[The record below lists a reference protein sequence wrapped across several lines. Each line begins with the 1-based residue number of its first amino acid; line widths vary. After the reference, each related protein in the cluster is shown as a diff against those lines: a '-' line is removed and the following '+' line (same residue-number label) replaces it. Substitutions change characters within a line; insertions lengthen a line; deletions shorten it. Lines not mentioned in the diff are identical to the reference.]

1 MWEKGII
8 KIERAEVKY
17 CIKVYEEPSIYG
29 IDKGKISKLSLSIHG
44 KCVAN
49 YDRGW
54 DVKPTCE
61 TAIRAL
67 EKILSDKN

>member
-8 KIERAEVKY
+8 KIGNTEVKY
-17 CIKVYEEPSIYG
+17 VAKVYEEPSIYG
-29 IDKGKISKLSLSIHG
+29 INKGKISKLSLIIKG
-44 KCVAN
+44 ECVTH

-61 TAIRAL
+61 TAKKAL